1 MVAADVARKMAHDRG
16 FDLVEIA
23 PQAKP
28 PVCKILDYGK
38 FRYELKKKKQK
49 SAKKQHVQQLKE
61 VRIRP
66 KTETNDVSTKVNRA
80 RGFLDGGDKVLFSL
94 RFRGRENAHREM
106 GRIVL
111 NRVKKGLEDIA
122 KVERDIRLEG
132 NRMSMTL
139 MPRPAVKPMP
149 KPKPKEK
156 LAGEK
161 DAKDED
167 EKGSEEKVQS

>member
-1 MVAADVARKMAHDRG
+1 MVPADVARKMAHDRG
-16 FDLVEIA
+16 YDLVEIA

-49 SAKKQHVQQLKE
+49 SSKKQHVQQLKE

-66 KTETNDVSTKVNRA
+66 KTEKNDVATKVNRA
-80 RGFLDGGDKVLFSL
+80 RGFLAGGDKVLFSL

-139 MPRPAVKPMP
+139 MPRPIVKT
-149 KPKPKEK
+149 KPKPKAK
-156 LAGEK
+156 PAGEK
-161 DAKDED
+161 DAKAED
-167 EKGSEEKVQS
+167 AKGSEEKVQS